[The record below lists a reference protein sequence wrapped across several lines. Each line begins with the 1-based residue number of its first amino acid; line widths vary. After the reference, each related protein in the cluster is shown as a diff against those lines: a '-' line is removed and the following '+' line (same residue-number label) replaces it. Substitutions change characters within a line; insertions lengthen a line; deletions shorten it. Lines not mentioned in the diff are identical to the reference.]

1 MCLEWKEPIDDGGA
15 PVTGYHLEARLN
27 SCGDWQLWETV
38 VGQDTRL
45 TVQKLDR
52 GTSYQFR
59 VMALN
64 KAGKSQASHPSRG
77 KEARAQNCE
86 CFSTQKPYKVMLN
99 SSR

>member
-1 MCLEWKEPIDDGGA
+1 M
-15 PVTGYHLEARLN
+15 EARLN
-27 SCGDWQLWETV
+27 ACGDWQLWETV
-38 VGQDTRL
+38 VGQDTKL
-45 TVQKLDR
+45 NVQKLDR

-59 VMALN
+59 VLALN

-86 CFSTQKPYKVMLN
+86 CFSTQKPYKVMLLN